1 MLSFASPLLADSSP
15 APYRDLLTESR
26 RLLNQLLGRVKRE
39 AATREVQLGAKA
51 HVSSDVV
58 KAFARQPDGS
68 QPKLYAHREAFVT
81 WARWMIHQ
89 RRCARCSQVT

>member
-39 AATREVQLGAKA
+39 AATVHRVA
-51 HVSSDVV
+51 VPVV
-58 KAFARQPDGS
+58 
-68 QPKLYAHREAFVT
+68 
-81 WARWMIHQ
+81 
-89 RRCARCSQVT
+89 